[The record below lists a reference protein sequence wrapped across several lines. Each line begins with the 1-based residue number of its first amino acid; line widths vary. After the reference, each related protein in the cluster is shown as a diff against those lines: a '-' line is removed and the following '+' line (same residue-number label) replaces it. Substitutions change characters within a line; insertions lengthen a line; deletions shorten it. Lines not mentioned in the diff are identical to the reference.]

1 MWTPHAELHGAPCGG
16 QRGIVDKDLHKLIVR
31 QWQEPRAAL
40 MYILQGRFVA
50 PLAAVEVAH
59 MLRWVVNP
67 TIQVVSMLTSLSKID
82 IEVFGPPVAEGAVAV
97 QRQPEV
103 YFHTFTTAWMM
114 LLDVGGEDGGALS
127 QARRLIITT
136 ELKKMAEDLS
146 SYMRE
151 HYNTLIYKEAAVRR
165 RVIHAANRDL
175 LEFVGEIADM
185 ARELRRKY
193 PSSPPP
199 EDEGGTA
206 NPPRFTL
213 LRELI
218 GRSSA
223 SLLGRMDI
231 GLDVPGYGTGPG
243 LANKKRKVVTSKVAD
258 NNNNGRS
265 KSSWGLVRTIGDK
278 IVARQACVYSA
289 SGNDCSYEHGGVAR
303 FSYRYPG
310 RGAPDARGGRGGGR
324 GPGNGAAGGRGEG
337 GSGRRNGPRCSAG
350 PTRGNR
356 GVGTTSAFSDP
367 RMSVAPDGVPQPGS
381 VSQDLFFGES
391 SGTVAL
397 PSIPEPVY
405 PHVCALTSHTS
416 SCVSALKTGKR

>member
-59 MLRWVVNP
+59 MPRRVVNP
-67 TIQVVSMLTSLSKID
+67 TSQVVSMLTSLSKID
-82 IEVFGPPVAEGAVAV
+82 IEVFGPPVTEGSVAV
-97 QRQPEV
+97 PRQPEV
-103 YFHTFTTAWMM
+103 HFHTFTTAWVM

-127 QARRLIITT
+127 QARRLITTT

-165 RVIHAANRDL
+165 RVMHAANRDT

-199 EDEGGTA
+199 EGEGGTA
-206 NPPRFTL
+206 NPPRLTL

-223 SLLGRMDI
+223 SLLGRMDT
-231 GLDVPGYGTGPG
+231 GLDVPGYGSGPG

-258 NNNNGRS
+258 NNSNGRS
-265 KSSWGLVRTIGDK
+265 KSSWGLVRTIAAK
-278 IVARQACVYSA
+278 NIARQACVYSA
-289 SGNDCSYEHGGVAR
+289 SGRACPRNDCSYERQQLGDPPPPPPLPFLPLSRNRCSNSSSRSGASER
-303 FSYRYPG
+303 LPPLQAPG
-310 RGAPDARGGRGGGR
+310 TEGRRGLAITIQDVERRTLGGGEVGGADRATEPLVDVVR
-324 GPGNGAAGGRGEG
+324 GVRDDGKGESWSGDHFSFLGSTHVGGT
-337 GSGRRNGPRCSAG
+337 GRRAPSWFGIAG
-350 PTRGNR
+350 
-356 GVGTTSAFSDP
+356 S
-367 RMSVAPDGVPQPGS
+367 
-381 VSQDLFFGES
+381 LF
-391 SGTVAL
+391 
-397 PSIPEPVY
+397 
-405 PHVCALTSHTS
+405 
-416 SCVSALKTGKR
+416 R

>member
-1 MWTPHAELHGAPCGG
+1 MH
-16 QRGIVDKDLHKLIVR
+16 
-31 QWQEPRAAL
+31 
-40 MYILQGRFVA
+40 
-50 PLAAVEVAH
+50 
-59 MLRWVVNP
+59 
-67 TIQVVSMLTSLSKID
+67 
-82 IEVFGPPVAEGAVAV
+82 
-97 QRQPEV
+97 
-103 YFHTFTTAWMM
+103 FHTFTTAWVM

-193 PSSPPP
+193 PFSPPP
-199 EDEGGTA
+199 EGEGGTA

-278 IVARQACVYSA
+278 KIVRQACVYSA
-289 SGNDCSYEHGGVAR
+289 SGRACPRNDCSYEHG
-303 FSYRYPG
+303 
-310 RGAPDARGGRGGGR
+310 
-324 GPGNGAAGGRGEG
+324 
-337 GSGRRNGPRCSAG
+337 
-350 PTRGNR
+350 
-356 GVGTTSAFSDP
+356 
-367 RMSVAPDGVPQPGS
+367 
-381 VSQDLFFGES
+381 
-391 SGTVAL
+391 
-397 PSIPEPVY
+397 
-405 PHVCALTSHTS
+405 H
-416 SCVSALKTGKR
+416 